1 MGERESLLEY
11 ESYSD
16 KREKQEKR
24 FSKKINKMNV
34 KRHDVISESRGS
46 YLQRGGRVRCHPQLF
61 ITSPAQMARAA

>member
-16 KREKQEKR
+16 KREKQEQK
-24 FSKKINKMNV
+24 KMNV

-61 ITSPAQMARAA
+61 ITPPAQMARAA

>member
-16 KREKQEKR
+16 KREKQEQK
-24 FSKKINKMNV
+24 KMNV
-34 KRHDVISESRGS
+34 KRHDVISESQGS

>member
-16 KREKQEKR
+16 KREKQEK
-24 FSKKINKMNV
+24 KKMNV